1 MVDHGDDFG
10 RWLEE
15 QHPEA
20 VQRTEEEWDQIARYV
35 RHAAN
40 KIGPALPH
48 CLPGEPQECGRTAQ
62 QHVLAWSA
70 AVKAAAHHLI
80 EQAAPTPARAAH
92 VAGPLYQRRLAELRA
107 HDAPAAGASTTQN
120 EGPYLTQ

>member
-1 MVDHGDDFG
+1 MVSVKA
-10 RWLEE
+10 E
-15 QHPEA
+15 QAH
-20 VQRTEEEWDQIARYV
+20 
-35 RHAAN
+35 
-40 KIGPALPH
+40 GPALPH

-80 EQAAPTPARAAH
+80 EQASPTPARAAH

-107 HDAPAAGASTTQN
+107 HDAPAADASTTQH
-120 EGPYLTQ
+120 EGPYLTG

>member
-1 MVDHGDDFG
+1 MDDHGDDFG
-10 RWLEE
+10 RWFQEG
-15 QHPEA
+15 QVG
-20 VQRTEEEWDQIARYV
+20 VQRTEEQWLTIARYV

-40 KIGPALPH
+40 KLSPDLPL

-70 AVKAAAHHLI
+70 HLKAVAHHLI
-80 EQAAPTPARAAH
+80 EEAAPSPARAAH

-107 HDAPAAGASTTQN
+107 ENPPVHPTH
-120 EGPYLTQ
+120 